1 LTVDEE
7 RHSRAAR
14 ELIRERILAAGGWL
28 SFADFMELALYAPGL
43 GYYSAGAVK
52 LGASGDFVTAP
63 EVSDLFS
70 RCVARQC
77 ADVLAATG
85 GGATGG
91 AANGGASSGGAAMGR
106 TAEGGA
112 TMSGV
117 ATGRTS
123 AGGAT
128 MSGVAAGRTSAGGAT
143 MSGVAAG
150 RTSAGGATM
159 SGVAMGAEI
168 LELGAGTGRMAVT
181 ILESLAEIG
190 VLPERYAIL
199 EVSADLAERQRARVE
214 QLPLELRQRVVWLD
228 QFPRKLLRGVILANE
243 VLDALPVQRFVV
255 RSGKAYELGVSV
267 VGAPADGRV
276 GGARGAAVGGARR
289 AAVGGARRAAVGG
302 ARRAAAPGFAWREG
316 AELASASELVAG
328 LPDGYT
334 SEVCSRVE
342 PWIAGVSQCLAQ
354 GALLLF
360 DYGLP
365 RSHYYHPQRVDG
377 TLRCY
382 FKQRAHDD
390 PFINVGVQ
398 DITAW
403 VDFTRVADGALAAGL
418 DVSGF
423 VTQAAFLLGTG
434 IEAMT
439 MEVDDVATR
448 ARLAGEARRLLMPG
462 EMGESFKVMALCRDL
477 DVPLRGFAYQDLRR
491 SL

>member
-1 LTVDEE
+1 LTADEE
-7 RHSRAAR
+7 RHSQAAR
-14 ELIRERILAAGGWL
+14 DFIRDRILAAGGWL
-28 SFADFMELALYAPGL
+28 SFADFMESALYAPGL

-52 LGASGDFVTAP
+52 LGSSGDFVTAP
-63 EVSDLFS
+63 EISDLFS

-77 ADVLAATG
+77 ADVLAATSSAAIG
-85 GGATGG
+85 SAATGSAATGG
-91 AANGGASSGGAAMGR
+91 AGMGWAGIGG
-106 TAEGGA
+106 
-112 TMSGV
+112 
-117 ATGRTS
+117 
-123 AGGAT
+123 
-128 MSGVAAGRTSAGGAT
+128 
-143 MSGVAAG
+143 
-150 RTSAGGATM
+150 
-159 SGVAMGAEI
+159 EI

-214 QLPLELRQRVVWLD
+214 QLPVELRKRVVWLD
-228 QFPRKLLRGVILANE
+228 RLPAAAVRGVVLANE

-255 RSGKAYELGVSV
+255 SSGKAVELGVGV
-267 VGAPADGRV
+267 VGADRV
-276 GGARGAAVGGARR
+276 RAGGARSASGAGGASGAGVVGAA
-289 AAVGGARRAAVGG
+289 
-302 ARRAAAPGFAWREG
+302 AAAPGFEWREG
-316 AELASASELVAG
+316 AELPSASALVTG

-334 SEVCSRVE
+334 SELCSRIE
-342 PWIAGVSQCLAQ
+342 PWIASVSQCLAQ

-382 FKQRAHDD
+382 FKQRAHND

-418 DVSGF
+418 EVSGF

-434 IEAMT
+434 IESMT

-477 DVPLRGFAYQDLRR
+477 DVPLRGFAYQDLRG